1 MQMPPVLPHQLTTNV
16 KFLHKA
22 ALIHENK
29 VLILRR
35 ADGDGSRPGC
45 WDLPGGNSEWPASV
59 TAPTADLHAQ
69 DIAREI
75 QEETGYQIA
84 SANFANKTPVFFR
97 SFFEPEK
104 QLYSVICG
112 WMATADQVLAFRPD
126 QVILS
131 PEHTAF
137 AWVTQAELD
146 SYDFGGVKGEFIKA
160 SIVEAFAHVKQTPTA
175 AY

>member
-1 MQMPPVLPHQLTTNV
+1 MQTPPVLPHQLTENV

-22 ALIHENK
+22 ALIHEGK
-29 VLILRR
+29 VLILKR

-75 QEETGYQIA
+75 QEETGYQVA
-84 SANFANKTPVFFR
+84 SADFANKPPIFFR

-104 QLYSVICG
+104 QLFSVICG
-112 WMATADQVLAFRPD
+112 WVARSNQVLAFTPD

-146 SYDFGGVKGEFIKA
+146 SYDFGGVKGAFIKA
-160 SIVEAFAHVKQTPTA
+160 SIVEAFAHVKQTPPTA
-175 AY
+175 